1 MEPTAHH
8 QGQSTGSTGQLYV
21 ALELSAKEW
30 RLACSIS
37 QAARPVQRVIRAG
50 DEVEWAR
57 ALAGVRARFGL
68 SADVAICSC
77 YEAGRDA
84 FWVHRWLTQR
94 GVHNVV
100 VDAASIEVT
109 RQARRAKTDRLDA
122 GQLLRQLIRWASGE
136 RGVWR
141 TVRVPS
147 EAMEDARHVG
157 RTLSMMKTE
166 RTRYLNRLSQLLAT
180 QHVSIAV
187 DAEFVP
193 HLGTAQTAV
202 GTPLGP
208 GLQTRL
214 RVCYE
219 LLQAVER
226 AIAQLETLQ
235 HEALRAAQT
244 AAATQVRRFTALK
257 GIGERFAWVL
267 ATEVCAREDLR
278 NRRQVG
284 ALTGLVPV
292 PYASGAMQRDQ
303 GISGAGLQA
312 VRELA
317 VEMAWVW
324 VQWQPESALTQW
336 YQRRFANG
344 GRRARRVGI
353 VAVARK
359 LVIALWRY
367 ARDGNVPTGAVYKVG
382 HAPPPTGA
390 PV

>member
-1 MEPTAHH
+1 
-8 QGQSTGSTGQLYV
+8 
-21 ALELSAKEW
+21 
-30 RLACSIS
+30 
-37 QAARPVQRVIRAG
+37 
-50 DEVEWAR
+50 
-57 ALAGVRARFGL
+57 
-68 SADVAICSC
+68 
-77 YEAGRDA
+77 
-84 FWVHRWLTQR
+84 
-94 GVHNVV
+94 
-100 VDAASIEVT
+100 
-109 RQARRAKTDRLDA
+109 
-122 GQLLRQLIRWASGE
+122 
-136 RGVWR
+136 
-141 TVRVPS
+141 
-147 EAMEDARHVG
+147 
-157 RTLSMMKTE
+157 
-166 RTRYLNRLSQLLAT
+166 
-180 QHVSIAV
+180 
-187 DAEFVP
+187 
-193 HLGTAQTAV
+193 
-202 GTPLGP
+202 
-208 GLQTRL
+208 L